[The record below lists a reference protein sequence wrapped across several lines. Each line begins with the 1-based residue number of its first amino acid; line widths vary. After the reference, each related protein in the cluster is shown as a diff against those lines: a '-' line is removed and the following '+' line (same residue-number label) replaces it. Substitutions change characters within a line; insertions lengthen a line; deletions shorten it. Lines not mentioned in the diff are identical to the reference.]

1 MADFDYGR
9 LVKALKANG
18 ELTQSAAAEKLGIT
32 AGQLNML
39 AFCKA
44 KVEAGVVKKAPATPR
59 SVRSL
64 REKDTD
70 RWEMIAARTGVSVA
84 AAKELYREAG
94 GDPTN
99 SYTGRGRNF
108 SNGPSKAKPKAKAKA
123 STASKAKTSTAKGKS
138 KATAKTKGGGI
149 VRRRTR
155 AGSGGNPS

>member
-1 MADFDYGR
+1 MADFDYGK
-9 LVKALKANG
+9 LVKLLKSDD
-18 ELTQSAAAEKLGIT
+18 ELTQGAAAEKLGIST
-32 AGQLNML
+32 GQLNML

-44 KVEAGVVKKAPATPR
+44 KVEAGVVKKAPATAR

-64 REKDTD
+64 RDKDEN

-94 GDPTN
+94 GDPAN

-108 SNGPSKAKPKAKAKA
+108 GNGKAKPKPKAKA
-123 STASKAKTSTAKGKS
+123 TKTTTAKKTAAKKTGSGK
-138 KATAKTKGGGI
+138 GI